1 MIYNIISPKNKDD
14 FDKYYYFRWEYLRK
28 PLGKVLDTEK
38 DKIEELSIHRMV
50 VNNQDIILAIGRL
63 HHNSLIESQIRYF
76 AVNKDYRRNGVGSCL
91 MKDLENIAMNN
102 NQKIMLL
109 NSRENA
115 IDFYKS
121 LGYKIIKKTNLLFGK
136 IQHYEMKKV
145 L

>member
-14 FDKYYYFRWEYLRK
+14 FDKYYYFRWKYLRK

-38 DKIEELSIHRMV
+38 DEIEELSIHRMV
-50 VNNQDIILAIGRL
+50 INNQDMILAIGRL

-76 AVNKDYRRNGVGSCL
+76 SVNKDHRRSGIGSFL

-102 NQKIMLL
+102 NRKIMVL

-115 IDFYKS
+115 INFYES

-136 IQHYEMKKV
+136 IQHYKMKKV